1 MAVLNVTLDFSA
13 DDGIAE
19 EFTYPLTKTW
29 TEGIYD
35 GAEGNPAGS
44 VRCDLTTLTT
54 NNQINTR
61 TKTFEQWGVP
71 AGATITN
78 VNNLTSDVKR
88 TEVGSWGPWDAY
100 VRIYITAPSFI
111 ILAERR
117 ENGISGARDWTA
129 VPFQS
134 QVGSFT
140 AMASTD
146 SLRASIQCKNDNSP
160 TGTSASVYYD
170 NINFDITYTVA
181 AVADSIGTGA
191 LESQDAEMSGA
202 GFAANVLA
210 SGVLQAQSSLMAG
223 YSQSLP
229 SATQA
234 IKVNT
239 ADLFILYA
247 DGVSVP
253 LIQFTVRR
261 NTAAETAAIT
271 APVDFE
277 DIIAAATVIS
287 IDMVS
292 TDVYGTETT
301 TELFTGALADYSTS
315 RSGIIS
321 NCTGAASWPANAVRD
336 FGNVSYITDDANY
349 NAYRLS
355 IDPSFYPGDV
365 GMYGLRRINI
375 NRVTFSVNQNQAFM
389 ELSSVGQV

>member
-1 MAVLNVTLDFSA
+1 MATLTITMDFSS
-13 DDGIAE
+13 DNGDAE
-19 EFTYPLTKTW
+19 NFTSFSETDYLN
-29 TEGIYD
+29 GVYD
-35 GAEGNPAGS
+35 SGVGNPAGS
-44 VRCDLTTLTT
+44 CRIDSAKVTTAFGRKF
-54 NNQINTR
+54 NFQS
-61 TKTFEQWGVP
+61 FEAWGVP
-71 AGATITN
+71 AGATIDSITN
-78 VNNLTSDVKR
+78 WTIDGAYFETGASNGTNTIGGGLAAVSSLSSIRYNYTDPPASGDW
-88 TEVGSWGPWDAY
+88 SWQTIPLVDTWDGDFPY
-100 VRIYITAPSFI
+100 
-111 ILAERR
+111 
-117 ENGISGARDWTA
+117 
-129 VPFQS
+129 
-134 QVGSFT
+134 
-140 AMASTD
+140 ASTD
-146 SLRASIQCKNDNSP
+146 TLYIYLDADMNLGAGGAGSCH
-160 TGTSASVYYD
+160 YD
-170 NINFDITYTVA
+170 NISFDINYTTG
-181 AVADSIGTGA
+181 ADSIGTGA
-191 LESQDAEMSGA
+191 IQAQVAKVSGSGDALMVAYATGAIQAQDAS
-202 GFAANVLA
+202 V
-210 SGVLQAQSSLMAG
+210 SG

-229 SATQA
+229 SV
-234 IKVNT
+234 IELVKVNT
-239 ADLFILYA
+239 ADSFILYA

-261 NTAAETAAIT
+261 NTATETAAIT

-355 IDPSFYPGDV
+355 IDPRFYPGDV

>member
-1 MAVLNVTLDFSA
+1 MPTLTVTFNFSSDNGDAELFVNGNAADF
-13 DDGIAE
+13 
-19 EFTYPLTKTW
+19 
-29 TEGIYD
+29 TEGFYD
-35 GAEGNPAGS
+35 GAEGNPSGS
-44 VRCDLTTLTT
+44 LRFDTVWVFSDFQEKRIS
-54 NNQINTR
+54 Q
-61 TKTFEQWGVP
+61 TFEDWGVP
-71 AGATITN
+71 SGSTITS
-78 VNNLTSDVKR
+78 VSNLAADAKR
-88 TEVGSWGPWDAY
+88 VEVGSWGNYQAGVSLFHDGIYANY
-100 VRIYITAPSFI
+100 VFLWPLSGD
-111 ILAERR
+111 LA
-117 ENGISGARDWTA
+117 WTA
-129 VPFQS
+129 LTADTPNLIRFPVPS
-134 QVGSFT
+134 TETLILNCDLDV
-140 AMASTD
+140 TD
-146 SLRASIQCKNDNSP
+146 SG
-160 TGTSASVYYD
+160 GTSVSYWYD
-170 NINFDITYTVA
+170 NITFDINYTLG
-181 AVADSIGTGA
+181 ADSAGTGTLQA
-191 LESQDAEMSGA
+191 QAAEVDGEGSVEFIA
-202 GFAANVLA
+202 YAT
-210 SGVLQAQSSLMAG
+210 GVLQAQDAVVAG

-239 ADLFILYA
+239 ADSYILYA

-355 IDPSFYPGDV
+355 IDPRFYPGDV